1 MNSVSVLRKVAGELK
16 YRPLPELIGTKV
28 TIESVSSVPLN
39 VATMLDRA
47 LSLPVRFSGPQEHS
61 ITVALAKYRI
71 LDLTFIV
78 DGFEW
83 QPGDIPG
90 IAILKEFGFILSPD
104 DISEN
109 VPQSKL
115 EDDDPTC
122 ISTLD
127 EDIGKNQF
135 FLRLF
140 LEEVP
145 RRKSTEY
152 LEELTKA
159 GKRHL
164 LKGGV
169 AEMELL
175 LDGFFPHE
183 MAVSDACLTN
193 ADSIWFHKHFY
204 M

>member
-1 MNSVSVLRKVAGELK
+1 MNSVLRKVARGLK
-16 YRPLPELIGTKV
+16 YRPLPELIGTTV
-28 TIESVSSVPLN
+28 TIENVSSVPSIIG
-39 VATMLDRA
+39 AMLDSA
-47 LSLPVRFSGPQEHS
+47 LSLPVRFSGPQEPW
-61 ITVALAKYRI
+61 ITIALAKYRS

-78 DGFEW
+78 DEVKW
-83 QPGDIPG
+83 QPADIPG
-90 IAILKEFGFILSPD
+90 IAILKEFGFILNPD
-104 DISEN
+104 DLSEN
-109 VPQSKL
+109 VRQAML
-115 EDDDPTC
+115 EGDDPTC
-122 ISTLD
+122 ITTLD
-127 EDIGKNQF
+127 EDIGKNQS

-145 RRKSTEY
+145 RRKGTEY

-169 AEMELL
+169 AEMERL

-183 MAVSDACLTN
+183 MAVSDACITN
-193 ADSIWFHKHFY
+193 ADSIWFHRHFY